1 MGKKSPNKTWLLK
14 YDVLNV
20 VQVEAKTEGAAK
32 TIAFRFL
39 LKNGL
44 VQPHQR
50 SSFMNTCRV
59 GILRQTLTN
68 TELT

>member
-50 SSFMNTCRV
+50 SSFMNT
-59 GILRQTLTN
+59 
-68 TELT
+68 